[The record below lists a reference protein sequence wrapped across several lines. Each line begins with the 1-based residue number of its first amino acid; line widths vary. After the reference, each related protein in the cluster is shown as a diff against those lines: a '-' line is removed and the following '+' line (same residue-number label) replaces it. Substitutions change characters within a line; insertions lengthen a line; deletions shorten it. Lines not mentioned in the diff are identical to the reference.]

1 MKKLQLLSA
10 SVFALA
16 ALSACSD
23 NSEEFKLET
32 QTVSKV
38 DFTINDFEGDE
49 VSTRTVYGKDGQVA
63 WQAGDVIGVFPF
75 ADAEGNQPLSKSQVD
90 FHVTKGTASAK
101 TLVFDGGS
109 WALRENWT
117 YLAYYPFAPNN
128 RIYSGSEDGR
138 ILGDYGTLTQKGN
151 DDIQHIAKQ
160 DYLRSKA
167 ATVKNGTVNFEMEH
181 ISSILKLNLTLQ
193 DAEDVEVKSLSVM
206 TDGNG
211 FVREFEYLINRD
223 NYFYRVINQTVSL
236 NFVSTRTNGTN
247 LVAYIPVFS
256 LKPINSNERWTIT
269 AITEKGVLKGKF
281 DPNISTSTF
290 TAGTIYSLKA
300 TLEKE
305 KPTSITVGVNPI
317 EAGCTLLEF
326 IPKSTGLYKIE
337 SPIYIDYSFL
347 NNIFQVESNYFLEEG
362 KSYILSLDDSHKGG
376 TVTIT
381 QQTSLMLGENN
392 GLTAQDFY
400 TFTAPYDGLF
410 GWENC
415 ECWGSPN
422 STINWLNKNTIIL
435 NKGQIVIF
443 RALNSTVV
451 IKKADMTTI
460 ENLNDK
466 QTVSQEQIFSFV
478 PEDDGYYFIG
488 REGKGWVNYIGS
500 YTFFNGN
507 SIKLS
512 KGQELRF
519 SAHPDGE
526 DFKIWIE
533 KLTLETLIL
542 DKTTS
547 VTENSLYEFVPES
560 DGFYRIVREGE
571 GYCNWDNVPNYY
583 NCAYLRKGESTLLK
597 TYDNCN
603 DLKITLTKVDTR
615 LSFGKDHIE
624 TTQGEYFYTFVPEE
638 NGIYQA
644 VVYNGYA
651 YIFVDN
657 VEAEVAKLEQ
667 GVEYLVYMRS
677 WGNPTKINIQ
687 SAQSK
692 QIKAVGYPL
701 TFENQERYLVQFTPS
716 KSGFYWIESKD
727 CGARWVKDAFY
738 DCAYLES
745 GNTYSFSAS
754 PWSEN
759 ASVTVK
765 QPVSIASTDS
775 QFAVN
780 NGVNYYTFTPNQ
792 TGTYRFEADCF
803 NMDYRYYR
811 DGSYFWLNYWSG
823 TEFAIEEWHNRQ
835 IHIIRAVSD
844 KTEPQQGSIVLLK
857 P

>member
-63 WQAGDVIGVFPF
+63 WKAGDVIGVFPF

-90 FHVTKGTASAK
+90 FYVTKGTASAK

-117 YLAYYPFAPNN
+117 YLAYYPFNTNN
-128 RIYSGSEDGR
+128 RIDSWSGGIIS
-138 ILGDYGTLTQKGN
+138 GDYGTLTQIGN
-151 DDIQHIAKQ
+151 DNIQHIAEQ

-193 DAEDVEVKSLSVM
+193 DAEDVEVTSLSVK
-206 TDGNG
+206 TDSYG
-211 FVREFEYLINRD
+211 FVRRFDYFINRD
-223 NYFYRVINQTVSL
+223 DYGYWGDQTVSL
-236 NFVSTRTNGTN
+236 NFDRTRTNGTN
-247 LVAYIPVFS
+247 LVAYIPVCS
-256 LKPINSNERWTIT
+256 LKKINSNERWTIT
-269 AITEKGVLKGKF
+269 AITEKGALKGTF
-281 DPNISTSTF
+281 EPNISTSTF

-300 TLEKE
+300 TLVNE

-326 IPKSTGLYKIE
+326 IPDSTGLYKIG
-337 SPIYIDYSFL
+337 SSIRIDYSFL
-347 NNIFQVESNYFLEEG
+347 NNTYQIDSNYFFEEG
-362 KSYILSLDDSHKGG
+362 KSYILSLDDSHDGG

-381 QQTSLMLGENN
+381 QQTSLKLGENN

-415 ECWGSPN
+415 DFWDCPN
-422 STINWLNKNTIIL
+422 STINWLNKNTILL
-435 NKGQIVIF
+435 NKGQIAIF

-460 ENLNDK
+460 KNLNDK

-488 REGKGWVNYIGS
+488 TVGDGRVNPIGS
-500 YTFFNGN
+500 YDDYYFGK
-507 SIKLS
+507 IRLS

-519 SAHPDGE
+519 SASPYGE

-533 KLTLETLIL
+533 KVTPETLNL
-542 DKTTS
+542 DQTTS
-547 VTENSLYEFVPES
+547 VTKGNLYEFVPES
-560 DGFYRIVREGE
+560 DGFYRIVKEGE
-571 GYCNWDNVPNYY
+571 GYCYWDNVPSYNY
-583 NCAYLRKGESTLLK
+583 CAYLREGESALLK
-597 TYDNCN
+597 TSYNCN
-603 DLKITLTKVDTR
+603 DLKITLTNVDTQ
-615 LSFGKDHIE
+615 LEFGKEHIE
-624 TTQGEYFYTFVPEE
+624 TTQGEYFYTFVPGE
-638 NGIYQA
+638 NGIYQ
-644 VVYNGYA
+644 VDVNNGYG
-651 YIFVDN
+651 IIIVDN
-657 VEAEVAKLEQ
+657 VGAEVAKLEQ
-667 GVEYLVYMRS
+667 GVEYLVFMNSRD
-677 WGNPTKINIQ
+677 NPTTIRIL

-692 QIKAVGYPL
+692 QIKAVGDPL

-727 CGARWVKDAFY
+727 CGVRWLKDAWY
-738 DCAYLES
+738 DQCAYLES
-745 GNTYSFSAS
+745 GNTYSFAAS

-765 QPVSIASTDS
+765 QPVDIASTDS

-792 TGTYRFEADCF
+792 TGTYRFEANCSDV
-803 NMDYRYYR
+803 DYCYYQ
-811 DGSYFWLNYWSG
+811 DGVYYWVDRSG
-823 TEFAIEEWHNRQ
+823 TEFTIEDWNNRK
-835 IHIIRAVSD
+835 IHIIRAESY
-844 KTEPQQGSIVLLK
+844 KTETQQGKIVLLN